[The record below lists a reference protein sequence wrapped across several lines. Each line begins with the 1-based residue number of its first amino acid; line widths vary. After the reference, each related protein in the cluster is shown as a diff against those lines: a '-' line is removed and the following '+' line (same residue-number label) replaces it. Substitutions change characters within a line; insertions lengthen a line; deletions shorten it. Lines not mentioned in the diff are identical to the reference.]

1 MTPKLIPL
9 PTTIEPRK
17 PVLELSRSTRKGG
30 SVTTPN
36 EITVATASGKNSS
49 GSAAHQRKYSRI
61 TSSTATTT
69 STDDFPR
76 SADSADSS
84 STEVAM
90 LPAKPTR
97 NPGA

>member
-1 MTPKLIPL
+1 M
-9 PTTIEPRK
+9 
-17 PVLELSRSTRKGG
+17 
-30 SVTTPN
+30 
-36 EITVATASGKNSS
+36 ASGMNSS

-61 TSSTATTT
+61 TTSTATTT
-69 STDDFPR
+69 RTEDFPR

-97 NPGA
+97 SPGA